1 MKCSACG
8 AENAPNARFC
18 SYCGTRLSAPAEDAP
33 SSIDPEQASP
43 SSTARPAD
51 DNPYQPRRMPKIH
64 AEGAPVEPVREE
76 KAQKVFLFDDERDEA
91 EARRQKRAAERE
103 AARRRKEEEEEPF
116 FDDEEE
122 DDEPYDDEDENTGR
136 GGKIF
141 IGVISIVTV
150 LILALGAF
158 AFLFYTPTGSR
169 MRAYYG
175 LAADAEDFAVLGDW
189 QLKNG
194 NEADA
199 AVSYYNAFLLNRE
212 DFDFALRIAQNFER
226 CEAYE
231 RAEQMYMY
239 LIDQYPMESD
249 PYDYLMALLVK
260 EGKDEAYN
268 ALLSYRA
275 QHQPGYVI
283 PTAPG
288 RTIAPPVLSP
298 EGGSFTGSVHISM
311 SAEEDC
317 DIYFTI
323 DGSQPSKASRRYT
336 GPVIL
341 YSGVYTVRA
350 AAFTTDG
357 SSEVVEVTY
366 SIS

>member
-8 AENAPNARFC
+8 EENAPNARFC
-18 SYCGTRLSAPAEDAP
+18 SYCGARLTPPAEEAAESRDSERSA
-33 SSIDPEQASP
+33 
-43 SSTARPAD
+43 STARPVS

-64 AEGAPVEPVREE
+64 AEPVPAPEPAQEE
-76 KAQKVFLFDDERDEA
+76 AKPKVFLFDDEQDEA
-91 EARRQKRAAERE
+91 EARRKKRE
-103 AARRRKEEEEEPF
+103 AARRKKQEEEEPF
-116 FDDEEE
+116 FDDEDE
-122 DDEPYDDEDENTGR
+122 DDEDYEDDEENAGR

-141 IGVISIVTV
+141 VGVISIVTV
-150 LILALGAF
+150 LILVLGAF
-158 AFLFYTPTGSR
+158 AFLFYTASGSR
-169 MRAYYG
+169 LRAYYG
-175 LAADAEDFAVLGDW
+175 LAAGAEDYAVLGDW
-189 QLKNG
+189 QLQNG
-194 NEADA
+194 NEAEA
-199 AVSYYNAFLLNRE
+199 AVSYYNAFLLKR
-212 DFDFALRIAQNFER
+212 DDYDFALKTAQSFER

-260 EGKDEAYN
+260 EGKDDEYAG
-268 ALLSYRA
+268 LLAYRA
-275 QHQPGYVI
+275 EHQPGYVI
-283 PTAPG
+283 PQTAG
-288 RTIAPPVLSP
+288 EAIAPPTLSP

-311 SAEEDC
+311 SAEEGC

-323 DGSQPSKASRRYT
+323 DGSQPTKSSRRYT

-341 YSGVYTVRA
+341 YSGVYTVKA
-350 AAFTTDG
+350 AAFSPDG

>member
-8 AENAPNARFC
+8 EENAPNARFC
-18 SYCGTRLSAPAEDAP
+18 SYCGARLSAPAAEAA
-33 SSIDPEQASP
+33 SESDPAHASA
-43 SSTARPAD
+43 STARPVS

-64 AEGAPVEPVREE
+64 ADTPPEHEE
-76 KAQKVFLFDDERDEA
+76 KAQKVFLFDDER
-91 EARRQKRAAERE
+91 E
-103 AARRRKEEEEEPF
+103 AARHKKRVEEDPF
-116 FDDEEE
+116 FDDE
-122 DDEPYDDEDENTGR
+122 DDEDDSYDDDEENTGR

-169 MRAYYG
+169 LRAYYG
-175 LAADAEDFAVLGDW
+175 LAAGAEDFVVLGDW
-189 QLKNG
+189 QLQNG
-194 NEADA
+194 NEAEA
-199 AVSYYNAFLLNRE
+199 AVSYYNAFLLKRD
-212 DFDFALRIAQNFER
+212 DFDFSLNIAQNFER
-226 CEAYE
+226 CGANE
-231 RAEQMYMY
+231 RAEQLYMY

-260 EGKDEAYN
+260 EGKLDEYN
-268 ALLSYRA
+268 GLLAYRA
-275 QHQPGYVI
+275 EHQPGYVI
-283 PTAPG
+283 PTSPD
-288 RTIAPPVLSP
+288 RTIAPPALNP
-298 EGGSFTGSVHISM
+298 EGGTFTGSVHITM
-311 SAEEDC
+311 TAEEGS

-323 DGSQPSKASRRYT
+323 DGSQPTKASRRYT

-350 AAFTTDG
+350 AAFSPEG
-357 SSEVVEVTY
+357 SSEIVEITY